1 MAEEAQTRLQ
11 NGVDGMVKNLEREN
25 IRKMQGKMFRCS
37 AKCCDNEAA
46 SMQNVH
52 NCIERCHMPLA
63 QAQSLVTNELEK
75 FQDRLGRCTMHC
87 NDKAKDSFD
96 SGNKEAKVR
105 AQLESC
111 VMKCA
116 EEHMNLIPSMTK
128 KLKDALIEAD
138 KKTS

>member
-1 MAEEAQTRLQ
+1 
-11 NGVDGMVKNLEREN
+11 
-25 IRKMQGKMFRCS
+25 
-37 AKCCDNEAA
+37 
-46 SMQNVH
+46 
-52 NCIERCHMPLA
+52 
-63 QAQSLVTNELEK
+63 
-75 FQDRLGRCTMHC
+75 MHC

-96 SGNKEAKVR
+96 SGNKEVKVR

>member
-1 MAEEAQTRLQ
+1 
-11 NGVDGMVKNLEREN
+11 
-25 IRKMQGKMFRCS
+25 MFRCS